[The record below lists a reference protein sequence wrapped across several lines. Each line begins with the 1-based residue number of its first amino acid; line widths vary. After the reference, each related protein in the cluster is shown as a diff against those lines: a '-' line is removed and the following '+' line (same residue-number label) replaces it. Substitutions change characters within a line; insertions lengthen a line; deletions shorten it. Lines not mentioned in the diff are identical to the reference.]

1 MPRSLE
7 RRGDVEEHELVR
19 AGVGVRAAELDRVAD
34 VAEPDE
40 VHALDDAAARDVEA
54 GDQTRER
61 HSDSR
66 KRAPAAPLFSGWN
79 CTPVNE
85 PDSRDRDDALGRRRR
100 TRRLGGVRVRE
111 VERVAGRFDLGPADA
126 RDAPFAQAHGAAGQ
140 DAEPCDAAVLLRL
153 VECELQSQ
161 ADAEDGAVGVDP

>member
-1 MPRSLE
+1 RTQQRLGVGNRANPAADRERNREPLGDARDKVDERRAILE

-19 AGVGVRAAELDRVAD
+19 AGVRVRAAELDGIAD

-40 VHALDDAAARDVEA
+40 VHALDDAPARDVEA

-61 HSDSR
+61 HRLSR

-85 PDSRDRDDALGRRRR
+85 PHSATATIPSERAVAQ
-100 TRRLGGVRVRE
+100 GVS
-111 VERVAGRFDLGPADA
+111 
-126 RDAPFAQAHGAAGQ
+126 AAY
-140 DAEPCDAAVLLRL
+140 
-153 VECELQSQ
+153 EC
-161 ADAEDGAVGVDP
+161 AK